1 MHFKF
6 TASHSV
12 FGDIFLRWLCA
23 MYLKIRPTK
32 SATNKP
38 AFSSTQASCYFLY
51 ISAYVCVLRKRR
63 KTPCSSKLGSGR
75 FVMKSG
81 SAPDNGWLRLMFRFG
96 LWYHIHTHTQLGR
109 CYCYTSTP
117 LSLPVGRARWRVWC
131 HILRHLCYPGS
142 RQLDGEHITALW
154 IIAAIGIVVLCY
166 LEIELYYTFEAVIGN
181 DKLPMSFACL

>member
-1 MHFKF
+1 MCTSNSLPAIPFLETFSSGDCVQCTLKSGPRNPLPTSQHFRQRKQVAIF
-6 TASHSV
+6 CTYPPTFAFSAKEGKLPAPRSWVLGGSWWKAVQRQIMVDCVWCFDSV
-12 FGDIFLRWLCA
+12 FGTT
-23 MYLKIRPTK
+23 Y
-32 SATNKP
+32 
-38 AFSSTQASCYFLY
+38 
-51 ISAYVCVLRKRR
+51 
-63 KTPCSSKLGSGR
+63 
-75 FVMKSG
+75 
-81 SAPDNGWLRLMFRFG
+81 
-96 LWYHIHTHTQLGR
+96 THTQLGR